1 VQLCRLWASLGRRY
15 RAKGFW
21 SNERSRLNA
30 IRHGIL
36 SRHLVL
42 PWEDR
47 SEYDDLLESLVTE
60 HRPNGPTEHHL
71 VEELAGVISPP
82 VSARWPQNSFTN
94 VSRSWRPASRSKNSK
109 NRRRAIAGGLDLGR
123 DQSEGE
129 HVCHENSIAYL
140 LGKWFRM
147 RLLWPARKALLRST
161 FS

>member
-82 VSARWPQNSFTN
+82 VSARWPQNSFTKCFSFLAARKP
-94 VSRSWRPASRSKNSK
+94 VEELEKPAPGD
-109 NRRRAIAGGLDLGR
+109 RRRPRSGPG
-123 DQSEGE
+123 SERG
-129 HVCHENSIAYL
+129 
-140 LGKWFRM
+140 
-147 RLLWPARKALLRST
+147 
-161 FS
+161 